1 MDVGKERVRAAF
13 ALAGEGKPRLVA
25 GRTFPMKISL
35 NWLRELVALP
45 PTTEALVD
53 LLTLAG
59 VEVEGVEMRGCAIP
73 NIVAAQIKESVQH
86 PNADRLSVC
95 QVDDGTGT
103 ARQIVCGAKNY
114 KVGDKVPLALPG
126 AKLGPDFTIKVGKLR
141 GVESQGMM
149 CSAKEL
155 ALAEDAEGLLILPP
169 ETAIGTPIGDLF
181 PAETILD
188 LEITPN
194 RADLLSVNG
203 IAREIGALLAKPV
216 RLAGPKAPAP
226 VLPAATLF
234 VGTADCPLYTARKI
248 SGVKVGPSPEWLKRR
263 LEAAGL
269 RSINNVVDVTNF
281 TMLELGEPLHAFD
294 AAKLRGALNVR
305 AAREGEEFLALDGK
319 SYKLAA
325 NHMVIADAERA
336 LAVAGVMG
344 GEDSGVTEVTTEIW
358 LESAYFVP
366 QSIRRTSRQLGLASD
381 SSYRFERGVDPCT
394 IVEASQRATELI
406 VELCGGTAGPLE
418 VGGAGTSVAADR
430 AQFHSAPLT
439 LRPARLA
446 ALLGV
451 EVAESR
457 IDSILTAFGLTKSP
471 DGWHAPSFR
480 PDLTREI
487 DLIEE
492 VARVVGMEVIPARVQ
507 ARIAASS
514 PTDLAYD
521 RAMTLRRALIAAGL
535 HEARSVTLVPQEPRG
550 LAFTQTAP
558 ESLLRVKNP
567 MIDDQVVLR
576 PSLLHGLLAAVA
588 TNIRGGTAS
597 VRLFEI
603 GRVFCRDTGQRPV
616 GTGQRPVSPTEEATH
631 AALVLTG
638 PTGERNWR
646 EAEGRAVDL
655 YDLKG
660 VLTAAL
666 GPDVTFQPEENPALA
681 LSLRVEVRG
690 EPVGFAGQLWP
701 ADARALDVTTPV
713 LFAEFDLTRLTAAQG
728 SDPAR
733 KYRDIPR
740 FPAVTRDIALLAP
753 LALPHAQIESALQAS
768 REPLLANVVLFD
780 VFTDPS
786 GARVPADKKS
796 LAYSLTYRAA
806 DRTLT
811 AEEVSAVH
819 GRLKEQ
825 LKTQLGV
832 TLRE

>member
-1 MDVGKERVRAAF
+1 MVE
-13 ALAGEGKPRLVA
+13 
-25 GRTFPMKISL
+25 
-35 NWLRELVALP
+35 LP

-59 VEVEGVEMRGCAIP
+59 VEVEGVETRGCAIS
-73 NIVAAQIKESVQH
+73 NVVVAQIKESVPH

-95 QVDDGTGT
+95 QVDDGSGT

-149 CSAKEL
+149 CSAREL

-169 ETAIGTPIGDLF
+169 DSVVGTAIGELF
-181 PAETILD
+181 PSETILD

-203 IAREIGALLAKPV
+203 IAREIGALLGHAV
-216 RLAGPKAPAP
+216 RLAGPKAPPAA
-226 VLPAATLF
+226 LPAASLKVT
-234 VGTADCPLYTARKI
+234 TADCPLYTARKI

-263 LEAAGL
+263 LEAVGL

-281 TMLELGEPLHAFD
+281 VMLELGEPLHAFD

-305 AAREGEEFLALDGK
+305 AAGDGEEFLALDGK
-319 SYKLAA
+319 TYQLAP
-325 NHMVIADAERA
+325 HHLVIADAERA
-336 LAVAGVMG
+336 VAIAGVMG
-344 GEDSGVTEVTTEIW
+344 GEDSGVTDATTEIW
-358 LESAYFVP
+358 LESAYFLAP
-366 QSIRRTSRQLGLASD
+366 GIRRTSRQLGLASD
-381 SSYRFERGVDPCT
+381 SSHRFERGVDPCT
-394 IVEASQRATELI
+394 VLEASQRAAELI
-406 VELCGGTAGPLE
+406 VELAGGTVGALELGRPADAAPLT
-418 VGGAGTSVAADR
+418 VHR
-430 AQFHSAPLT
+430 AQHRSAPLS
-439 LRPARLA
+439 LRTDRLN

-451 EVAESR
+451 DVEESR
-457 IDSILTAFGLTKSP
+457 IDAILTGFGLTKSP

-492 VARVVGMEVIPARVQ
+492 IARVVGMEAIPGRVQ
-507 ARIAASS
+507 ARIAAAS

-521 RAMTLRRALIAAGL
+521 RAMALRRGLIAHGL
-535 HEARSVTLVPQEPRG
+535 HEARSLTLVPQEPRG
-550 LAFTQTAP
+550 LGCTQTSPA
-558 ESLLRVKNP
+558 SLLRVKNP

-576 PSLLHGLLAAVA
+576 PSLLHGLLSAVA
-588 TNIRGGTAS
+588 TNVRAGAAS
-597 VRLFEI
+597 IRLFEI
-603 GRVFCRDTGQRPV
+603 GRVFSGLA
-616 GTGQRPVSPTEEATH
+616 GAEETNH
-631 AALVLTG
+631 VALVLSG
-638 PTGERNWR
+638 PMSESSWR
-646 EAEGRAVDL
+646 GAAGSAADL

-660 VLTAAL
+660 ILTAVL
-666 GPDVTFQPEENPALA
+666 GGGVTFEPGENPALA
-681 LSLRVEVRG
+681 LSLRVAVNG
-690 EPVGFAGQLWP
+690 QPVGFAGQLWP
-701 ADARALDVTTPV
+701 ADARALGTDAPV
-713 LFAEFDLTRLTAAQG
+713 LFAELDLARLASAQDQD
-728 SDPAR
+728 STR

-753 LALPHAQIESALQAS
+753 LALAHAAIASALHAS
-768 REPLLANVVLFD
+768 REPLLTHVALFD

-786 GARVPADKKS
+786 GVRVPADKKS
-796 LAYSLTYRAA
+796 LAYSLTYRAP

-832 TLRE
+832 ALRE